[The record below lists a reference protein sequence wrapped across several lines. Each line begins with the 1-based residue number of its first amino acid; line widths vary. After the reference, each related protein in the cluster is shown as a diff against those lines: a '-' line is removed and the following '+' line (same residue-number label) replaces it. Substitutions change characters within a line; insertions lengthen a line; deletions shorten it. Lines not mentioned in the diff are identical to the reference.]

1 MLLSPITERRCL
13 NQAIIKISRV
23 KADIMKTVLL
33 HANDCNCKNEIA
45 KAAEILKNGGLVAV
59 PTETVYGLAGSAF
72 SSEAVKKI
80 YEAKGRPSDNPL
92 IVHIA
97 DIHELDIIASE
108 ISPIAKK
115 CMEEFWPGPFTAV
128 VPKSDNIP
136 SAVSGGLDT
145 VAVRMPDNDVTRQII
160 RLSGL
165 PLAAPSANRSGSPS
179 PSTAAHV
186 IDDLSGR
193 IDAVVVSGDCAVG
206 VESTVV
212 SFAVTPPRLL
222 RPGGITAEQLKK
234 IIPDLVIDSAV
245 ISEPEK
251 GAKVASPGMKYK
263 HYSPEADVVMAV
275 GSKADF
281 ISFCKK
287 NSNNYELAL
296 CFDEDLDGLA
306 VPALSLGASYDHER
320 QAELLFSHLREIDK
334 RGVKKVIVHAPDKDG
349 MGLAVYN
356 RLIRAAGFKVIE
368 L

>member
-1 MLLSPITERRCL
+1 MNTL
-13 NQAIIKISRV
+13 
-23 KADIMKTVLL
+23 LL
-33 HANDCNCKNEIA
+33 HAMDESFKNEIA
-45 KAAEILKNGGLVAV
+45 KAADILKNGGLVAI
-59 PTETVYGLAGSAF
+59 PTETVYGLAGSAY
-72 SSEAVKKI
+72 SANAVKKI

-97 DIHELDIIASE
+97 DINELDGIASE
-108 ISPIAKK
+108 VSPLAKK

-136 SAVSGGLDT
+136 LAVSGGLDT
-145 VAVRMPDNDVTRQII
+145 VAVRMPDNAVTRQII

-186 IDDLSGR
+186 IDDLSGK
-193 IDAVVVSGDCAVG
+193 IDAIVVSGDCAVG

-234 IIPDLVIDSAV
+234 LIPDLVIDSAV

-263 HYSPEADVVMAV
+263 HYAPKADVLMVEGAKQAFV
-275 GSKADF
+275 G
-281 ISFCKK
+281 FCEK
-287 NSNNYELAL
+287 NSKSFDLAI
-296 CFDEDLDGLA
+296 CFDEDLDGLTI
-306 VPALSLGASYDHER
+306 PALSLGASSDHEK

-334 RGVKKVIVHAPDKDG
+334 KGVKKVIVHAPDKDG

-356 RLIRAAGFKVIE
+356 RLIRAAGFKVVE